1 MFVIGNIIGSIFW
14 GAVLAVLVVLLTYVV
29 CRAIRIQSV
38 QGLSA
43 IIILVVL
50 FLFAGAQTTMI
61 AGALYGKGYVDDVS
75 SYANSLVSTGSEAVE
90 SATNF
95 EELRQ
100 QLSDQFPMAKPI
112 LDKIDGSGAAQ
123 YVSKGHTV
131 VDFVAENLND
141 TLNYY
146 ILRRVLWLI
155 GFVVVAMAVIILTN
169 GKQKN
174 KSYGVQD
181 FDEISSI
188 PMEFD
193 NYEL

>member
-1 MFVIGNIIGSIFW
+1 MFIIGNIIGSIVW
-14 GAVLAVLVVLLTYVV
+14 GAVLAIVIVVLTYIA
-29 CRAIRIQSV
+29 CRAVRSQSV
-38 QGLSA
+38 QSVTA
-43 IIILVVL
+43 IAILGVL
-50 FLFAGAQTTMI
+50 LLFAGAQTTMI
-61 AGALYGKGYVDDVS
+61 AGALYGKGYVNDIS
-75 SYANSLVSTGSEAVE
+75 GYANSLVSTGSEAVE
-90 SATNF
+90 SYTSF

-100 QLSDQFPMAKPI
+100 KLSDKFPMAKPI

-131 VDFVAENLND
+131 VDFVTDNLHD

-155 GFVVVAMAVIILTN
+155 GFVVVAMASILLT
-169 GKQKN
+169 GDKRKR

-181 FDEISSI
+181 FDMDNPL